1 MVTAWAASVL
11 LLPSVLIVQQ
21 DPAYRPNDDNCT
33 KGTRWCYDSG
43 VQPRLTSGRHMQ
55 NISTAM
61 NAVTA
66 TSDIAITVSLSI
78 LLLRSQIVGTRYAAP
93 TVMLLFVFETYD
105 PGLNNSLSG
114 WYVG

>member
-1 MVTAWAASVL
+1 MIL

-21 DPAYRPNDDNCT
+21 NPAHRPNDDNCT
-33 KGTRWCYDSG
+33 KGAQWCYEPG
-43 VQPRLTSGRHMQ
+43 VQPQLTSGRYVQ

-93 TVMLLFVFETYD
+93 TVMLLFVFETHG

-114 WYVG
+114 WYVE